1 MNIIDA
7 INLWDQNWFLFLNGF
22 HAPFFDGCMV
32 AISEKLTWVP
42 LYIAV
47 LYIVI
52 KHWKLDALWAIL
64 ALILCIVIADQ
75 VSSSVIKHMVQRPR
89 PTHADDLQG
98 LVHIVNGYKGGK
110 YGFVSSH
117 AANAFGFALLSSQ
130 LFRQKAYTIAIFAW
144 AILTAYSRIYLGVH
158 YPLDIL
164 GGIIV
169 GLSAAIFCFWML
181 RKYRPFVFQTKTNH
195 RAFTSEK
202 PKTFITLWVL
212 GLSFTGIVVYSIFL
226 F

>member
-1 MNIIDA
+1 MNIINA
-7 INLWDQNWFLFLNGF
+7 IDLWDQNWFLFLNGF
-22 HAPFFDGCMV
+22 HTTFFDGCMV
-32 AISEKLTWVP
+32 AISEKLTWIP

-47 LYIVI
+47 LYIII
-52 KHWKLDALWAIL
+52 KRWKLDAFWAIL

-75 VSSSVIKHMVQRPR
+75 VSSSVIKHLVERPR

-130 LFRQKAYTIAIFAW
+130 IFRQKSYTIAIFIW
-144 AILTAYSRIYLGVH
+144 AAFTAYSRIYLGVH

-164 GGIIV
+164 GGIMV
-169 GLSAAIFCFWML
+169 GVLAAFLCFWML
-181 RKYRPFVFQTKTNH
+181 KRYRPFIFQAKKNQRT
-195 RAFTSEK
+195 FSDEK
-202 PKTFITLWVL
+202 PKTFIAIWVL
-212 GLSFTGIVVYSIFL
+212 GLSLIAIITYSIFI